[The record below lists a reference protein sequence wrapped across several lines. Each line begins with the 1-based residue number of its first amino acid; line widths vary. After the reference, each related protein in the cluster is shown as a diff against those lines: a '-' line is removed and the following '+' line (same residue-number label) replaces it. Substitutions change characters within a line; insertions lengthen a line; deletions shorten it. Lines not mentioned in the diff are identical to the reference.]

1 MFESR
6 PVAPQAIELP
16 TVVVSLSGGMLL
28 HVQIRVRAYGHP
40 RGIRSQHLPLPGG
53 SYPRQVQGVTSGI
66 NLPILV
72 VQIFARFKG

>member
-28 HVQIRVRAYGHP
+28 HVQIRVRAHGHP

-53 SYPRQVQGVTSGI
+53 SYPRQVQGVAVGI
-66 NLPILV
+66 NTPVLV
-72 VQIFARFKG
+72 VNILARYKM